1 VTDAID
7 DAKDAVRHRVW
18 QLLVDA
24 GAAAPDSYGKIPD
37 FREAANTASRLADL
51 EGWKA
56 AQVVKANP
64 DAAQHAVRAQALRD
78 RKLLYMAV
86 PRMATLRPFYLLDPA
101 STPAIDPDQA
111 TTKESAAQHALRISV
126 DDMKP
131 VDLVV
136 CGSVAVSRNGA
147 RIGKGAG
154 YSDLEFALLTT
165 AGLITDATI
174 IVAPVH
180 QLQVIDE
187 PLPETQ
193 HDFSVDVI
201 ITPAE
206 TIECPRRPRPPGIIW
221 EHVSAEK
228 ISAIPALAAA
238 ARAAART

>member
-7 DAKDAVRHRVW
+7 DAKEAIRHRVW
-18 QLLVDA
+18 QLLIDA

-37 FREAANTASRLADL
+37 FQGASSTASMLADL
-51 EGWKA
+51 DAWKA

-64 DAAQHAVRAQALRD
+64 DTAQHPVRARALRD
-78 RKLLYMAV
+78 GKLVYMAV

-101 STPAIDPDQA
+101 SAAVVDPDQA
-111 TTKESAAQHALRISV
+111 TTKEGAARIAYRVGV
-126 DDMKP
+126 DHMKP

-154 YSDLEFALLTT
+154 YSDLELALLTT
-165 AGLITDATI
+165 AGLVTNATI

-187 PLPETQ
+187 PLPETA
-193 HDFSVDVI
+193 HDFSVDFI

-206 TIECPRRPRPPGIIW
+206 TIECPRRPRPPGVIW
-221 EHVSAEK
+221 EHLSLAK
-228 ISAIPALAAA
+228 ISAIPALEAMATT
-238 ARAAART
+238 RIY